1 MVIFRTATADF
12 GDSQTSLALRVA
24 QDKYIAPNCLTNLG
38 KMEAEDPF
46 AHNYLFS
53 GHSKEEVLEAI
64 VELIHLHKYDGLEL
78 KAPSHS
84 LGSDY
89 NYLGVQEDPNS
100 NAPGLTYKE
109 NERSLVNW

>member
-24 QDKYIAPNCLTNLG
+24 QDKYIAPNCMKNLG

-53 GHSKEEVLEAI
+53 GHSKVIAAFVLNARNLLAI
-64 VELIHLHKYDGLEL
+64 TSSAFFHNTGKI
-78 KAPSHS
+78 
-84 LGSDY
+84 
-89 NYLGVQEDPNS
+89 
-100 NAPGLTYKE
+100 
-109 NERSLVNW
+109 